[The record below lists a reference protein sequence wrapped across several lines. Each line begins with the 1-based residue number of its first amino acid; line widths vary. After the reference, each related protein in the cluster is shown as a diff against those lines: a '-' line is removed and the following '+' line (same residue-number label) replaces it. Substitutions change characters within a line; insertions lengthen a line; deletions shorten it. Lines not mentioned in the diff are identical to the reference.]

1 MPAVALVV
9 ITKAPKAGC
18 SKTRLCPP
26 CRPDEAA
33 ALAEGALR
41 DTLAVVASVPARRRI
56 VALEGSPDGWLPPGF
71 EVIPQRGQDL
81 GERLGNA
88 LVEAGGPALVVGMDT
103 PQLAPALLRS
113 AAARLGEPGL
123 DAVIGPAL
131 DGGYWTLGLC
141 RPERAVFEGVTMSS
155 PATLAEQRGRLAE
168 LGLRSADLPVL
179 RDVDTI
185 EDALAVARA
194 CPGGHFAAAL
204 NRVLARLESANP
216 AHNEQAVTEAAAGG
230 RLELPDVRRRRAPED
245 QPAPALG
252 QGVVDERGVAR
263 G

>member
-1 MPAVALVV
+1 MPDVAIVV
-9 ITKAPKAGC
+9 ITKAPVAGR

-26 CRPDEAA
+26 CLAGEAA

-41 DTLAVVASVPARRRI
+41 DTLATVSSVPARRRI
-56 VALEGSPDGWLPPGF
+56 VALEGDPGDWLAPGF
-71 EVIPQRGQDL
+71 EVIPQHGRGL

-103 PQLAPALLRS
+103 PQLTPGLLR
-113 AAARLGEPGL
+113 AAVERLCEPGL

-131 DGGYWTLGLC
+131 DGGYWTLGLR
-141 RPERAVFEGVTMSS
+141 RPERAVFEGVTMSN
-155 PATLAEQRGRLAE
+155 PGTLAEQLGRLAE
-168 LGLRSADLPVL
+168 LGLRSADLPAL

-185 EDALAVARA
+185 EDALAVALT

-204 NRVLARLESANP
+204 DRVLARLGSADP
-216 AHNEQAVTEAAAGG
+216 ADREQAVAEAAAGG
-230 RLELPDVRRRRAPED
+230 RLQLPDVRSRGPLEH

-252 QGVVDERGVAR
+252 ESVVH
-263 G
+263 